1 MTILEKYRP
10 LWAPEGASGGSS
22 APAGA
27 SGGGG
32 GPASSAAPAPSSAPS
47 SPSGSPASR
56 GTSAPAESPASA
68 TEAQP
73 SSPSSDGDLSFET
86 IFGPEGS
93 PSFEGEAPPSIPPT
107 VPPPTVQPP
116 AAAAPV
122 AEVKPAAA
130 AQPGA
135 VEAQA
140 APGASPPPA
149 PSVQLDPY
157 NPGQLAQHL
166 LSVEAQAT
174 DFVAQQMFALTP
186 EDREAI
192 ETDVIGTIP
201 KLLARVFVKS
211 QQNVLQQLDRLIP
224 TMVQRHTDAMRRN
237 MEGESKFYARWP
249 DIGREHAN
257 VVNQLAVAY
266 RQMHPNA
273 TLDQMIEDVGPF
285 VMMAARIAPSSAGAP
300 GQGQPVRPAQS
311 GANGR
316 PPQPAPFVP
325 AGSGSGPA
333 SQPKTQELTPWEAM
347 FVGRDS

>member
-1 MTILEKYRP
+1 MTILEKYRA
-10 LWAPEGASGGSS
+10 LWAPDGVGGGSS
-22 APAGA
+22 APASG

-32 GPASSAAPAPSSAPS
+32 GSASSAPSAPSSAPS
-47 SPSGSPASR
+47 SPSGGSPS
-56 GTSAPAESPASA
+56 PAESPAGA
-68 TEAQP
+68 EGAQP
-73 SSPSSDGDLSFET
+73 NDTFSGDFSFDSIFSD
-86 IFGPEGS
+86 GPEGS
-93 PSFEGEAPPSIPPT
+93 PPPSGGEAPAAVPPT
-107 VPPPTVQPP
+107 APPPTAQPP

-122 AEVKPAAA
+122 AEAPVAPGAEPKAAA
-130 AQPGA
+130 
-135 VEAQA
+135 EAPA

-149 PSVQLDPY
+149 PPVQLDPF

-174 DFVAQQMFALTP
+174 DFVANQMFALTP

-192 ETDVIGTIP
+192 ETDVIGHIP

-249 DIGREHAN
+249 NIGREHAS
-257 VVNQLAVAY
+257 VVNNLAVAY
-266 RQMHPNA
+266 RQMHPSA
-273 TLDQMIEDVGPF
+273 TLDQMIEDIGPF
-285 VMMAARIAPSSAGAP
+285 VMMQARIAPSAAGAP
-300 GQGQPVRPAQS
+300 TAGQPARQAAAA
-311 GANGR
+311 ANGR

-333 SQPKTQELTPWEAM
+333 SQPKTSELNPWEAM
-347 FVGRDS
+347 FVGRE